1 MTLYSPEPPRKDCI
15 LHLPFDYIEDDVVL
29 DMSPQKNDGV
39 IAQGSPE
46 KATGTVGE
54 GLYFDGNTQID
65 IPLDVG
71 GLRDITLAARVKFG
85 DKWSG
90 ISNNLGN
97 PILTE
102 DAFTASMFANGE
114 TGEVHFFIQPS
125 DAGSASNISTSV
137 SRNEWHTVVGVRR
150 NTDVELYVDGELR
163 KTATT
168 TSGTLSTTTAY
179 KIGIKDS
186 ASNLNDTVV
195 DDPRIYRRAL
205 SRDEI
210 DALGSLREHNSR
222 MDYREVWENEGV
234 PYVAN
239 EPNAR
244 FANTLGEEDDY
255 VKRQLDY
262 IYDARHLDHAAGQQ
276 LDRIGLLIGLRRE
289 EDEGDERYR
298 ERIRGTMIAGRSAG
312 TREDV
317 IHATAQIV
325 GIDKSDVR
333 VEHAGT
339 PGDGT
344 VTIPNGA
351 LDDRAL
357 TTADVKDILEDTV
370 IAGHSITV
378 QERYTNPFTITDDQT
393 ANDPLLGL
401 TSDTTSDGGTLVED
415 L

>member
-1 MTLYSPEPPRKDCI
+1 MTLYSPEPPRKDCV
-15 LHLPFDYIEDDVVL
+15 LHLPFDHIEDDKVL
-29 DMSPQKNDGV
+29 DMSPQKNDATSLGDREHITGV
-39 IAQGSPE
+39 
-46 KATGTVGE
+46 VGR
-54 GLYFDGNTQID
+54 
-65 IPLDVG
+65 
-71 GLRDITLAARVKFG
+71 GLRLPGTSVVQ
-85 DKWSG
+85 
-90 ISNNLGN
+90 
-97 PILTE
+97 TE
-102 DAFTASMFANGE
+102 DSSLDIVEGTISIWFKSE
-114 TGEVHFFIQPS
+114 DKIQ
-125 DAGSASNISTSV
+125 STSV
-137 SRNEWHTVVGVRR
+137 IFDKYPYGYSILFNADGSLAIRWGSESGGSTEQLDDGEWHHAALVGDKDANEVY
-150 NTDVELYVDGELR
+150 LYVDGD
-163 KTATT
+163 KVDT
-168 TSGTLSTTTAY
+168 TSYADPTGEDNTVDVGGRAGNSSVSTT
-179 KIGIKDS
+179 
-186 ASNLNDTVV
+186 V
-195 DDPRIYRRAL
+195 DVDNARIYRRPLSKSEINAL
-205 SRDEI
+205 I
-210 DALGSLREHNSR
+210 SLSEHNSR

-262 IYDARHLDHAAGQQ
+262 IYDARHLDYAAGQQ